1 VDPSAFAD
9 SVGRVNGNLRAV
21 VRIKT
26 MAREAAGV
34 DVTAVE
40 IGDEMVKAYERIRQE
55 AKALAD
61 RAGWNDDG
69 SFDREVPPLVAEHVS
84 ARHQETAPYGGTEQY
99 QVFVSGRRAKVLL
112 GLLAAWA
119 EGNQE
124 TFEIE
129 ARLKANAE
137 AKRAAEAE
145 KAKAAVKPPM
155 GFTRPTD

>member
-1 VDPSAFAD
+1 
-9 SVGRVNGNLRAV
+9 

-26 MAREAAGV
+26 MAREAAAV
-34 DVTAVE
+34 DVTTVE
-40 IGDEMVKAYERIRQE
+40 IGDEMVKAYDRIRQE

-69 SFDREVPPLVAEHVS
+69 SFDREVPSLAPEHVS
-84 ARHQETAPYGGTEQY
+84 ARHQETAPFGGPEQY
-99 QVFVSGRRAKVLL
+99 QVVVSGRRAKVLL

-124 TFEIE
+124 AFEIE

-137 AKRAAEAE
+137 VKRAAEEE
-145 KAKAAVKPPM
+145 KAKAAAKPPT
-155 GFTRPTD
+155 GFARPTD